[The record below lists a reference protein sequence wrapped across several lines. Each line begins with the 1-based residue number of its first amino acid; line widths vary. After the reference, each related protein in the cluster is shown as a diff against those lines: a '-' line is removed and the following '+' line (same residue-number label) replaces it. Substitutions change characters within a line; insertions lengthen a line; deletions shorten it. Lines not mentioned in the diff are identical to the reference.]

1 MMMAT
6 YTRTSFAVMGLLLLV
21 LVSCQNATQPTD
33 LTTQR
38 TMTLELRSTSNEPI
52 IDATVDWLKFTGQSA
67 PIGARVVTGPDG
79 YAQWVVPD
87 VSTLRDSVRLTVNV
101 PSTSPTG
108 AAGPL
113 TFTTSVCNDT
123 LISLAVAPP
132 TPCGTLNGRDTVL
145 LETCPQG
152 GLASARECVMYMS
165 TCPDGLIYTTTDS
178 ANGSI
183 SVDLRSF
190 NIGNSGVEICAS
202 YAPPLG
208 TAVGQREEF
217 TFRVEGRTANSA
229 AVLVA
234 YDVVV
239 IGAVS
244 CQPCPCPTLQR
255 AGFTTLPVCVGST
268 ANVDIPLSTIIPPF
282 GGGPDC
288 VTEFTLASGSDN
300 IVRLVSGQRF
310 VVRSGQQMPEIS
322 VEVTPQSAGQIKRTL
337 EWTMRTRNITTGV
350 EESCPGRLILDL
362 TTDVLTPACAVNQS
376 PIDTLQK
383 CVFADT
389 STTDTFSIANNGD
402 CEVTVNVRSNNGLF
416 RVEPSGQV
424 TLAPRSKRVVTVSFG
439 ASKPDWD
446 ANPATPIA
454 GRGDKFFAGTVT
466 VTGCGPDVNINVV
479 GDAYIQCDAFKYQCL
494 RQFRPPGFPNV
505 YAESIQLVENKTN
518 IVYQNDNQ
526 SFQQYDIF
534 VKNLVPNG
542 ATFDVELGSGGN
554 GGQSFGVFRR
564 IASGFSVNPG
574 ESICDTYPANA
585 VTECSDMKNDLTRG
599 SASLAG
605 LSAGDVVLYTKIG
618 STGLQCALIWIQ
630 AVGLDRPG
638 PNSLPQVCIEICY
651 PMFVL

>member
-1 MMMAT
+1 MIQQLVRLRFGA
-6 YTRTSFAVMGLLLLV
+6 MGLLALLIF
-21 LVSCQNATQPTD
+21 SCQNATQPTD

-52 IDATVDWLKFTGQSA
+52 IDATIDWSKFTGINA
-67 PIGARVVTGPDG
+67 PIGARAVTGPDG
-79 YAQWVVPD
+79 YAQWVIPE
-87 VSTLRDSVRLTVNV
+87 VSTLRDSVRLIVNV

-123 LISLAVAPP
+123 LITLAVAPP
-132 TPCGTLNGRDTVL
+132 TPCGSLNGRDTVL

-152 GLASARECVMYMS
+152 GLATARECVMYLS
-165 TCPDGLIYTTTDS
+165 TCPDGLIYTATDS
-178 ANGSI
+178 TQGSI

-190 NIGNSGVEICAS
+190 NVGSSGVEVCAT

-208 TAVGQREEF
+208 TAVGQSEEF
-217 TFRVEGRTANSA
+217 TVRVEGRTANSN

-234 YDVVV
+234 YDVVI

-244 CQPCPCPTLQR
+244 CQPCPCPTFQR
-255 AGFTTLPVCVGST
+255 TAFTTQAVCIGAT
-268 ANVDIPLSTIIPPF
+268 ASVDVPLTTIVPAF

-288 VTEFTLASGSDN
+288 VTDFTLASGSDN
-300 IVRLVSGQRF
+300 AVKLTSGQNF
-310 VVRSGQQMPEIS
+310 VVRSGQLFPEITL
-322 VEVTPQSAGQIKRTL
+322 EITPQNTGQIKRTL
-337 EWTMRTRNITTGV
+337 EWTMQTRNLTTGV
-350 EESCPGRLILDL
+350 IEQCPSRLVLDL
-362 TTDVLTPACAVNQS
+362 TTDVLSPACVVNQS
-376 PIDTLQK
+376 LIDTLQK

-402 CEVTVNVRSNNGLF
+402 CEITVNVRSNNGLF
-416 RVEPSGQV
+416 TIAPSGQIV
-424 TLAPRSKRVVTVSFG
+424 LAPRSKRVITISFG

-454 GRGDKFFAGTVT
+454 GRGDKFFAGTIS
-466 VTGCGPDVNINVV
+466 VTGCGPDVNIGVV

-494 RQFRPPGFPNV
+494 RQFRPAGFPNV

-526 SFQQYDIF
+526 SFQQYDVF
-534 VKNLVPNG
+534 VKSLTPNG
-542 ATFDVELGSGGN
+542 TTFDVELGSGGN
-554 GGQSFGVFRR
+554 GGQSYGVFRR
-564 IASGFSVNPG
+564 IATGFSVNPG
-574 ESICDTYPANA
+574 QSICDTYPLNA
-585 VTECSDMKNDLTRG
+585 ASECSDMKNDLTLG